1 MAELRPPTLEERKA
15 GLPKTK
21 QEAIDAGLTR
31 FIPEDGK
38 ERVIRGYGSKL
49 TPGGHVKMASS
60 RKATS
65 GNRRIAEDMATPDE
79 ATKRAADKAMA
90 DMRSRGNVGHHRFPV
105 SYLAAGER
113 EQPGTIESYKRVHGE
128 ENIGHT
134 PKSIDEMSIP
144 DHNRLHNVE
153 EPAMWRSIKKS
164 GSQADEIF
172 GAFRALTKN
181 KTFGALLPGVG
192 IGFGALDIAER
203 SAKAAETKDPA
214 DALQASLAGA
224 GMTPVV
230 GGFADLSNIIIDAY
244 RWKGSHQRIRGRS
257 GAQRALSESPTT
269 GL

>member
-1 MAELRPPTLEERKA
+1 MADLRPPSLEERKA

-49 TPGGHVKMASS
+49 TPSGHVKMASS

-113 EQPGTIESYKRVHGE
+113 EQPGTIAAYKRVHGE

-144 DHNRLHNVE
+144 EHNKLHNVE
-153 EPAMWRSIKKS
+153 EPAMWRSVKKA
-164 GSQADEIF
+164 GSEADKIF
-172 GAFRALTKN
+172 SMFRSLSKVPGGRAALAAIPFIGDIGGAAEAAEREVKAA
-181 KTFGALLPGVG
+181 KTGNWTDELQSQLA
-192 IGFGALDIAER
+192 GFGQI
-203 SAKAAETKDPA
+203 
-214 DALQASLAGA
+214 
-224 GMTPVV
+224 PVV
-230 GGFADLSNIIIDAY
+230 GAVGDIGNAIIDQFRY
-244 RWKGSHQRIRGRS
+244 GTR
-257 GAQRALSESPTT
+257 GAQKVLQSPYHQ
-269 GL
+269 

>member
-65 GNRRIAEDMATPDE
+65 GNRRIAEDMATPNE
-79 ATKRAADKAMA
+79 ATKRAADKSMA
-90 DMRSRGNVGHHRFPV
+90 NMRSRGNVGHHRFPV

-113 EQPGTIESYKRVHGE
+113 EKPGTIAAYKRVHGDQ
-128 ENIGHT
+128 NIGHT
-134 PKSIDEMSIP
+134 PQALDEMTIP

-153 EPAMWRSIKKS
+153 EPAMWRSVKQA

-172 GAFRALTKN
+172 GAFRNA
-181 KTFGALLPGVG
+181 TFRAMTPIMEYGTA
-192 IGFGALDIAER
+192 IDE
-203 SAKAAETKDPA
+203 
-214 DALQASLAGA
+214 LAGA
-224 GMTPVV
+224 PVHKGVQHVVNMFRQAV
-230 GGFADLSNIIIDAY
+230 GQKPNP
-244 RWKGSHQRIRGRS
+244 IRGY
-257 GAQRALSESPTT
+257 
-269 GL
+269 

>member
-1 MAELRPPTLEERKA
+1 MAKLRPPSLEERKA

-31 FIPEDGK
+31 FIPKDGK

-49 TPGGHVKMASS
+49 TPGGDVKMASS

-90 DMRSRGNVGHHRFPV
+90 NMRSRGNVGHHRFPV

-113 EQPGTIESYKRVHGE
+113 EQPGTIAAYKRVHGE

-153 EPAMWRSIKKS
+153 EPAMWRSVKKA
-164 GSQADEIF
+164 GSEADQIF
-172 GAFRALTKN
+172 GLFRNLAKYKAGRSLMSAIPIVGLGIGAADAADRTVTAAQTKN
-181 KTFGALLPGVG
+181 PT
-192 IGFGALDIAER
+192 
-203 SAKAAETKDPA
+203 
-214 DALQASLAGA
+214 DALQASLAAA
-224 GMTPVV
+224 GTAPVV
-230 GGFADLSNIIIDAY
+230 GTFADLANTVIDMY
-244 RWKGSHQRIRGRS
+244 RAKGAFNRIRGRS
-257 GAQRALSESPTT
+257 GAQRAQQGT
-269 GL
+269 

>member
-79 ATKRAADKAMA
+79 ATKRAADKSMA
-90 DMRSRGNVGHHRFPV
+90 NMRSRGNVGHHRFPV

-113 EQPGTIESYKRVHGE
+113 EQPGTIEAYKRVQVNRILVILLKLLMRCQLLIITDCITWRNLLCGVASNRQVLKLMKFLHYVMLHLGD
-128 ENIGHT
+128 IVKVKLAMHLFM
-134 PKSIDEMSIP
+134 EM
-144 DHNRLHNVE
+144 LWY
-153 EPAMWRSIKKS
+153 AYM
-164 GSQADEIF
+164 
-172 GAFRALTKN
+172 
-181 KTFGALLPGVG
+181 LL
-192 IGFGALDIAER
+192 LM
-203 SAKAAETKDPA
+203 S
-214 DALQASLAGA
+214 
-224 GMTPVV
+224 
-230 GGFADLSNIIIDAY
+230 
-244 RWKGSHQRIRGRS
+244 
-257 GAQRALSESPTT
+257 
-269 GL
+269 